1 MAIGNPVVLGTAT
14 VSGAGQTSLAFLT
27 STSVPAGSLITV
39 SYAGLSGVS
48 LSTVSSVSDTGINV
62 YTTAAISGGALSDK
76 IDVEL
81 WYAANANIVPTN
93 TTMTVNFTIST
104 GAGFGALISA
114 TYVSGIATSLPK
126 DQTATGS
133 VTSSSPSVTTG
144 ALAQASEI
152 AIGAAMAGGSVTVTE
167 ASGFTNLVN
176 TVSNTYQC
184 VLDYS
189 ITSTTAAVTYN
200 PQWNTSQQSG
210 IVVATFKGSATAAG
224 GFIFD
229 LANPL
234 R

>member
-1 MAIGNPVVLGTAT
+1 MAIGNPVILGTAT
-14 VSGAGQTSLAFLT
+14 VAGSGQTSLAFLT
-27 STSVPAGSLITV
+27 STSVPAGSLIAV
-39 SYAGLSGVS
+39 SFAGLSGVS
-48 LSTVSSVSDTGINV
+48 ISTVSSVSDTGINT

-81 WYAANANIVPTN
+81 WYVANANLVPSS
-93 TTMTVNFTIST
+93 TTMTVNFSVSV
-104 GAGFGALISA
+104 GGGFGALISA
-114 TYVSGIATSLPK
+114 AYVAGVATSLPK

-133 VTSSSPSVTTG
+133 VTSASPSVTTG

-167 ASGFTNLVN
+167 ASGFTSLVN
-176 TVSNTYQC
+176 TVTNTYQC
-184 VLDYS
+184 VVDYS

-210 IVVATFKGSATAAG
+210 IVVATFKGAASAAG